1 MRQFGTRFGRR
12 TGLKAALG
20 LAASAPFGYGARAQT
35 AQTVRVTVAEYSNA
49 TGPYFQKMAQEFHQ
63 ANPDITINIEVVNWN
78 SLLQKLQTDI
88 SGGTNSDL
96 SIIGTRW
103 LLDFVKDGVAE
114 PLDSYITPAF
124 RDRFVPVFLGPGT
137 INGKVYG
144 LPIAASARAMFYNK
158 DMLAKAGFPD
168 GPATWDDVVA
178 AAQKIKA
185 AGAYGYGMQ
194 GKDLETDVYWYYA
207 LWSYGGDLIGKDG
220 KAAFAGPEG
229 VKALTLYKMMID
241 QGLTQ
246 PGVTSYNREDVQ
258 NLFKQGRVGMMIT
271 APFLINQ
278 IAKEAPNLQ
287 YGIVPVPKG
296 TTQSTYAVTDSI
308 VMFNN
313 SKVKQAAFKFLDFI
327 FTKEPRVEFNKNE
340 GFLPTTKAV
349 ADDPYFA
356 DNPRL
361 KVFVNLMPEAH
372 FAPVISGWEDVA
384 KDVIDGLQSVYLGNA
399 QPQPALQQAAQKA
412 DQALGK

>member
-1 MRQFGTRFGRR
+1 M
-12 TGLKAALG
+12 
-20 LAASAPFGYGARAQT
+20 
-35 AQTVRVTVAEYSNA
+35 
-49 TGPYFQKMAQEFHQ
+49 
-63 ANPDITINIEVVNWN
+63 
-78 SLLQKLQTDI
+78 
-88 SGGTNSDL
+88 
-96 SIIGTRW
+96 
-103 LLDFVKDGVAE
+103 DFVKDGVAE
-114 PLDSYITPAF
+114 PLDSYMNPAF
-124 RDRFVPVFLGPGT
+124 RDRFVPVFLQPGT
-137 INGKVYG
+137 IDGKVYG

-158 DMLAKAGFPD
+158 EMLTKAGFPD

-178 AAQKIKA
+178 AAKKIKA
-185 AGAYGYGMQ
+185 AGAYGFGMQ

-241 QGLTQ
+241 QRLTQ

-361 KVFVNLMPEAH
+361 KVFVNLMPTGAFRAGDQRVGGCGERRDRRA
-372 FAPVISGWEDVA
+372 AVRLSRQRPAATGTGAGGAKGGSGPRQVIRGAGDRTA
-384 KDVIDGLQSVYLGNA
+384 G
-399 QPQPALQQAAQKA
+399 AAA
-412 DQALGK
+412 SAAAC

>member
-1 MRQFGTRFGRR
+1 MQSGIRFGRR
-12 TGLKAALG
+12 AGLKAALG
-20 LAASAPFGYGARAQT
+20 LAATAPFGSVARAQS
-35 AQTVRVTVAEYSNA
+35 AQTVRFIVAEYSNA
-49 TGPYFQKMAQEFHQ
+49 TGPYFQKMAQAFHQ
-63 ANPDITINIEVVNWN
+63 ANPDITVNIEVVNWN

-88 SGGTNSDL
+88 SGGTNADL

-114 PLDSYITPAF
+114 PLDSYMNQAF
-124 RDRFVPVFLGPGT
+124 RDRFVPVFLQPGT
-137 INGKVYG
+137 IDDKVYG

-158 DMLAKAGFPD
+158 DMLTKAGFPD
-168 GPATWDDVVA
+168 GPATWYDVVA

-241 QGLTQ
+241 QKLTQ

-327 FTKEPRVEFNKNE
+327 FTKDPRVEFNKNE

-356 DNPRL
+356 DNARL
-361 KVFVNLMPEAH
+361 KVFVNLMPQAH

-399 QPQPALQQAAQKA
+399 QPQPALEQAAQKA